1 MSAWQRLPRIQKDK
15 KTQLTTS
22 RSRSY
27 LPPCLVA
34 RAGRKHLPVGT
45 LKSQARKSVIEVP
58 TFGPRKSVR
67 STGPV
72 GGMMG
77 ALVVN
82 LTCDVRRVAKLP
94 SEPWWDASDGLNTWT
109 VRIQTRELRR
119 TPLGKESLH
128 CKTHLCKGIV
138 KSYRTPALHGLAPF
152 PPHLE
157 PKAPQKHLI
166 SKVSKP
172 FGQSLPNPW
181 LSQLR
186 GKISFSRQNIEPR
199 K

>member
-1 MSAWQRLPRIQKDK
+1 MSAWQRLPRI
-15 KTQLTTS
+15 QLTTS

-34 RAGRKHLPVGT
+34 RAGRKHLPVVT
-45 LKSQARKSVIEVP
+45 PKSHTRRSVTKVP

-72 GGMMG
+72 GGILG

-82 LTCDVRRVAKLP
+82 LTCEVRRVAKLP
-94 SEPWWDASDGLNTWT
+94 SEPRGDAYQIRQAKYVDSSHSNT
-109 VRIQTRELRR
+109 R
-119 TPLGKESLH
+119 TSQGALGQGVSALQNTLVQKH
-128 CKTHLCKGIV
+128 CEILPYPCPTW
-138 KSYRTPALHGLAPF
+138 SRTFP

-166 SKVSKP
+166 SKC
-172 FGQSLPNPW
+172 PNP
-181 LSQLR
+181 SDKACR
-186 GKISFSRQNIEPR
+186 VHGKTW
-199 K
+199 